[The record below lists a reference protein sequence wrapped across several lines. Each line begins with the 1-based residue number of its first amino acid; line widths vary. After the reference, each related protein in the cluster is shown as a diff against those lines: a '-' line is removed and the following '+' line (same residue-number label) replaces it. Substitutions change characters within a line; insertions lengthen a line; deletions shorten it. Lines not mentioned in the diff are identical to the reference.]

1 MSKPKE
7 EFGQRNKFIRFRV
20 SEEMYEMVA
29 DEAQK
34 CGLSLS
40 DYCRNALLN
49 HPTTK
54 LPIIIHDESAILQ
67 ELRNINKLGGNL
79 NQIARHL
86 NQGGAATAPL
96 IEEIKKELSLLD
108 NYISNFNRAVEKE
121 YGRS

>member
-7 EFGQRNKFIRFRV
+7 EFGQRNRFIRFRV
-20 SEEMYEMVA
+20 SEEMYELIS
-29 DEAQK
+29 DEARK
-34 CGLSLS
+34 SGLSLS

-49 HPTTK
+49 RPTTK

-67 ELRNINKLGGNL
+67 ELRNVNKLGSNL

-86 NQGGAATAPL
+86 NQGGEATKTLA
-96 IEEIKKELSLLD
+96 EEIRKVLTLL
-108 NYISNFNRAVEKE
+108 NIYINDFNRAVEKE

>member
-7 EFGQRNKFIRFRV
+7 EFGQRNKFVRFRV
-20 SEEMYEMVA
+20 SEEMYELIS
-29 DEAQK
+29 DEAKK
-34 CGLSLS
+34 CGLTLS

-67 ELRNINKLGGNL
+67 ELRNINKLGSNL

-86 NQGGAATAPL
+86 NQGGAATEPL
-96 IEEIKKELSLLD
+96 LEDIKKELTLL
-108 NYISNFNRAVEKE
+108 NIYINNFNRAVEKE